1 MPSDSLPPHAMH
13 IEADDIS
20 RPPVIE
26 LLREHLANMY
36 ELSPPESVHALDL
49 DGLRASDVSFWTIWE
64 GDTLLGCGA
73 LKQLDAGHGEVK
85 SMRTP
90 VVLRRRGAGRAMLD
104 HILAEARA
112 RGYRRLSLETGSNDD
127 FLPARRLYESV
138 GFVYC
143 EPFADYQPD
152 PLSSFMTLVL

>member
-1 MPSDSLPPHAMH
+1 MH
-13 IEADDIS
+13 IEADDLS
-20 RPPVIE
+20 RPTVIE

-49 DGLRASDVSFWTIWE
+49 DGLRTPGVSFWTIWE
-64 GDTLLGCGA
+64 DDTLLGCGA
-73 LKQLDAGHGEVK
+73 LKRLDASHGEVK

-90 VVLRRRGAGRAMLD
+90 AVLRRRGAGRAMLG

-112 RGYRRLSLETGSNDD
+112 LGYRRLSLETGSNDD
-127 FLPARRLYESV
+127 FLPARRLYESA

-143 EPFADYQPD
+143 EPFADYRPD
-152 PLSSFMTLVL
+152 PLSSFMTLAL